1 MNNIIH
7 NLRRRIQKTGIKFYR
22 VVNPSRSPRM
32 NESERKAS
40 CIFKKLLKDPESE
53 LLTSSLSEKYYIR
66 SHDKLMLLVLENYQI
81 SISDHVCG
89 YEVSLSEKS
98 RKMLI
103 ETFMEESEKRRNQM
117 EEEYKNNFQHSLN
130 TIIKKLNEK

>member
-130 TIIKKLNEK
+130 AIIKKLNEK

>member
-89 YEVSLSEKS
+89 YAVSLSEKS
-98 RKMLI
+98 RKILI

>member
-1 MNNIIH
+1 
-7 NLRRRIQKTGIKFYR
+7 
-22 VVNPSRSPRM
+22 M

-40 CIFKKLLKDPESE
+40 CIFRKLLKDPESE

-81 SISDHVCG
+81 SISNPV
-89 YEVSLSEKS
+89 YEYAIYLSEKS

-103 ETFMEESEKRRNQM
+103 ETFIEESEKRRNQM

>member
-7 NLRRRIQKTGIKFYR
+7 NLRRSIQKTGIKFYR

-40 CIFKKLLKDPESE
+40 CIFRKLLKDPESE

-89 YEVSLSEKS
+89 YAVSLSEKS
-98 RKMLI
+98 RKILI